1 MGMAQATYQRTPK
14 GLQYRNLTNNAGAK
28 IKLDDVISFHVTEKT
43 EKDSLLFSSYGI
55 GHPVQIQVK
64 PSANVG
70 DLMDVFPMLANKD
83 SALIRVPTD
92 SIFAGHEE
100 SRPPFLPKGSNILFS
115 VKIER
120 VQSLTEAIAE
130 RNAAMEKQ
138 KAAMEQ
144 LKTQETAIAAQYIT
158 DHKLVLK
165 TTASGLKYAITQPST
180 KRRVMKGDT
189 LLVNYAGRGTDDKV
203 FDTSIESIAKDAGLI
218 QPGRPYEP
226 IQFVVGEGRVIPGWD
241 EGLQLLNE
249 GSKAVFVVPS
259 GLGYGDQGSGDR
271 IKPYSTLVFDVEI
284 VKAIPGKVK
293 PAAKTGAKK
302 PAAGAKTP
310 ATKTPVKKPAATPA
324 KKPAAPVKK

>member
-1 MGMAQATYQRTPK
+1 MGMAQATYQRTLK

-28 IKLDDVISFHVTEKT
+28 IKLDDVITFHVTEKT

-165 TTASGLKYAITQPST
+165 TTASGLKYAITQAST

-203 FDTSIESIAKDAGLI
+203 FDTSIEAIAKEAGLI

-249 GSKAVFVVPS
+249 GSKAIFVVPS
-259 GLGYGDQGSGDR
+259 DLGYGDQGSGER
-271 IKPYSTLVFDVEI
+271 IKPYSTLVFDVEV

-293 PAAKTGAKK
+293 PAAKTVAKK
-302 PAAGAKTP
+302 PAAGAKTS
-310 ATKTPVKKPAATPA
+310 ATKTPVKKPSAAPA